1 MNIGYNPH
9 LGYETDVLKGYESM
23 VYKIANKYRIALNAG
38 VDYEDLV
45 SIGTLGLIEA
55 FRNFDPDR
63 FHGKVTSFATY
74 AYPMIQWQIQKFVRD
89 KRHLVRLPRALQ
101 SKLTTI
107 RKRGWMNDS
116 AESIAE
122 KTGWKLKETEDA
134 LRLLDGWSTSSID
147 QPMAITYKGDEETS
161 MLDILPSNAD
171 FTNVYV
177 QEFVSLL
184 DPFEKVVLRLRMQD
198 LSQGQIAESVGS
210 AQPHVSRIL
219 KRIGKKYIQFQAG
232 TLKREGTEMSRGKG
246 SQTLIGSNI
255 EWFVDEVV
263 STTPT
268 IGLNTQGLHLNT
280 RAVHE
285 IGCKAGQ
292 CLQVGFD
299 PEGNRLVVQVANKGL
314 KLRTSSG
321 DKSGGLR
328 LINSRL
334 SAWLKEKQVTSKR
347 YALRVDPSTDLFY
360 IELERHA

>member
-9 LGYETDVLKGYESM
+9 LGYEADLLRDYESM

-38 VDYEDLV
+38 LDYEDLV

-55 FRNFDPDR
+55 FRNYDPDR

-107 RKRGWMNDS
+107 RKRGWINDS

-134 LRLLDGWSTSSID
+134 LRLLDGWSTSSLD
-147 QPMAITYKGDEETS
+147 QPMAVTYKGDEEIS

-177 QEFVSLL
+177 EEFISLL
-184 DPFEKVVLRLRMQD
+184 DPFERAVLQLRLQD
-198 LSQGQIAESVGS
+198 LSQGQIAESVGR

-219 KRIGKKYIQFQAG
+219 KRIGNKYIQFQAG
-232 TLKREGTEMSRGKG
+232 TLKREGTQMSRGKG
-246 SQTLIGSNI
+246 NQTLIGSNI

-268 IGLNTQGLHLNT
+268 IGLNTSGLHLNT

-292 CLQVGFD
+292 CLQVGYD
-299 PEGNRLVVQVANKGL
+299 PEGIRLVVQVANKGL

-328 LINSRL
+328 LVNSRL
-334 SAWLKEKQVTSKR
+334 SAWLKEKQVTPKR
-347 YALRVDPSTDLFY
+347 YALRADPSTDLFY